1 MSKRNGLTP
10 EYIRGQMLQGPFT
23 PSEALPPP
31 ADPLVE
37 VPMVLEIERIRGYD
51 RNPRR
56 ERNPDYDSIKSSIRA
71 RGLDHPLTVTRRPG
85 EEHYMLAA
93 GGNTRLSILRE
104 LYAKTGEARFRAVIC
119 KFRPYRGET
128 DLLAAHLIENDHRA
142 DLMFIDKAAAVCVM
156 RALLQ
161 EELQRELSLR
171 ELAAELAARGYHKVA
186 KTTLSRMF
194 YAVEVLEP
202 VMPEALRAGIFGP
215 DQVDRLRRLE
225 AVYSKYW
232 SAHGAGDAS
241 SFREVFCEVLA
252 ANDRAEFAIEVAQ
265 EALEE
270 RLARET
276 GVPLRELRL
285 EVDALAQA
293 HTSSGEDA
301 SVEPLVQHDR
311 TTEREGNAATPI
323 SLNENQD
330 RHETLLLSGMSQVSR
345 DHINQMEQPP
355 PRETHP
361 QNAPESLY
369 AAQSL
374 LPSDATARIEIT
386 GTPPAASPPPSAAA
400 LRAQNLE
407 LACGIAG
414 RHELELCVRPWHQWM
429 GFIIDLPPRPMV
441 CASDHPDRLLWWALL
456 SASEQMVLPERL
468 AELPENHRLGR
479 LALAGKHDQI
489 VAHVGAYLLITD
501 FYFYLIGNQD
511 VGARDFRALI
521 TLAENSRRLR
531 QLGED
536 ADAPGRNTP

>member
-1 MSKRNGLTP
+1 MSKRDELTP
-10 EYIRGQMLQGPFT
+10 EYIRSQMLQGAFT
-23 PSEALPPP
+23 PNEELPPP

-56 ERNPDYDSIKSSIRA
+56 ERNPDYDSIKSSIHA

-104 LYAKTGEARFRAVIC
+104 LYAETGETRFRAVIC

-171 ELAAELAARGYHKVA
+171 ELAAELAKCGYHKVSRP
-186 KTTLSRMF
+186 TLSRMF

-202 VMPEALRAGIFGP
+202 VLPQALRAGMGKEHI
-215 DQVDRLRRLE
+215 DRLRKLE
-225 AVYSKYW
+225 GVYFKYW
-232 SAHGAGDAS
+232 SVHGAGDAS

-252 ANDRAEFAIEVAQ
+252 ANDRAEFAIEVVQ

-285 EVDALAQA
+285 EVDALAQMN
-293 HTSSGEDA
+293 TSAENAPGEQSMQREVATEKTEHISSPIGFMKGSHHDTLSLNNDSRAISGE
-301 SVEPLVQHDR
+301 
-311 TTEREGNAATPI
+311 
-323 SLNENQD
+323 
-330 RHETLLLSGMSQVSR
+330 
-345 DHINQMEQPP
+345 HINQIEQASFGGTRSQDAVQPSRVQSSPP
-355 PRETHP
+355 
-361 QNAPESLY
+361 L
-369 AAQSL
+369 
-374 LPSDATARIEIT
+374 ATNARIEIT
-386 GTPPAASPPPSAAA
+386 GAPPAASPPASAAA

-414 RHELELCVRPWHQWM
+414 RHELELCVRPWHKWM

-441 CASDHPDRLLWWALL
+441 GVSDHLRRLLWWALL

-489 VAHVGAYLLITD
+489 VAYVGAYLLITD

-511 VGARDFRALI
+511 VGARDYRALI

-536 ADAPGRNTP
+536 ADAPGRNAP